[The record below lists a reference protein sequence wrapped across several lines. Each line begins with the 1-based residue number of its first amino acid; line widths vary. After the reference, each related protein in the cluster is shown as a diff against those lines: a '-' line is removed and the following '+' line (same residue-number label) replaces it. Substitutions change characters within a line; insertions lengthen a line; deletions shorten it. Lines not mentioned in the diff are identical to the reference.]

1 MITEMADIMVIFI
14 LYVGRTEF
22 GTNLVHDTL
31 VRVKQ
36 LYHKFCLEQSNRVFL
51 QFQNSVMDDSGDD
64 SFRST
69 KAKKPQRG
77 LLITK
82 NPGSPMYER

>member
-31 VRVKQ
+31 VRVNS
-36 LYHKFCLEQSNRVFL
+36 YII
-51 QFQNSVMDDSGDD
+51 NSVWSN
-64 SFRST
+64 
-69 KAKKPQRG
+69 
-77 LLITK
+77 LIAFSSNFKILSWMILAMIHFDLQKQK
-82 NPGSPMYER
+82 NLKEGF